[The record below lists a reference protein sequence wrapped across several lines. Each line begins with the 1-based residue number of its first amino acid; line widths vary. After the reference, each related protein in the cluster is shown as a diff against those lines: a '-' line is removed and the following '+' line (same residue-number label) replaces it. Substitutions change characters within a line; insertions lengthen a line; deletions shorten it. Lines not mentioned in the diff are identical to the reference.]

1 MNFGHYNNVTYRMGK
16 DGENYIALMQDDYSD
31 INIVFIISTEALIK
45 IFGK

>member
-31 INIVFIISTEALIK
+31 INIVGDWIYYINRSFD
-45 IFGK
+45 